1 MTRTVTV
8 VRPRILMGFMLDFAL
23 RLEGEQRLLTNG
35 STVRFTVS
43 AEEHLLEIRAEN
55 NPNVTGLAPLTIP
68 AGEEDVAV
76 RLCVVN
82 DRGRP
87 RWYLELQ

>member
-8 VRPRILMGFMLDFAL
+8 TRPRILMGFMLNFIL

-35 STVRFTVS
+35 AVVRFTVS
-43 AEEHLLEIRAEN
+43 PEEHILEMLAEN
-55 NPNVTGLAPLTIP
+55 NPNVTDLAPVTIP
-68 AGEEDVAV
+68 AGEGDVEV